1 VVENRA
7 PSGAAEAAVTV
18 DGNFDTHGFSSSFG
32 FGLWI
37 EWRQL

>member
-1 VVENRA
+1 V
-7 PSGAAEAAVTV
+7 AALAV